1 MNIQHLAKNINHKAV
16 LADINVE
23 LPAGEI
29 IGLVGRNGSG
39 KTTFF
44 RTVAGQYLPDQG
56 ELLIEGKSMLSNP
69 ALKEQ
74 LFFLD
79 ESTHFLNSYS
89 LKKIALFYRAAYA
102 QFDYDLFLQL
112 VRKYQLPLNRLFRF
126 FSKGMQGLAKII
138 LAVCSNAQYLLLD
151 EPFDGLDHFIRQEV
165 IELLLNFQESGKTLV
180 IASHNLSELETLVD
194 RVLFLKN
201 HTIQKNYHLEDLRS
215 NARKI
220 QIVLREKKIPAFI
233 KENSRFIQ
241 KQGRVWVV
249 LFEHHDPALEKQ
261 LQALNPLLLEELP
274 LSLTDLFEANLRER
288 QEVQ

>member
-1 MNIQHLAKNINHKAV
+1 MNIQHLAKNINHKTV
-16 LADINVE
+16 LTDINVE

-44 RTVAGQYLPDQG
+44 RTVAGHYLPDQG
-56 ELLIEGKSMLSNP
+56 ELLIEGKSMLSEP

-180 IASHNLSELETLVD
+180 IASHNLNELETLVD

-220 QIVLREKKIPAFI
+220 QIVLREKKVPAFI

-249 LFEHHDPALEKQ
+249 LFEHYDPALEEQ

-274 LSLTDLFEANLRER
+274 LSLADLFEANLRER

>member
-56 ELLIEGKSMLSNP
+56 ELLIEGKSMLIDP

-151 EPFDGLDHFIRQEV
+151 EPFDGLDYFIRQEV

-180 IASHNLSELETLVD
+180 IASHNLNELETLVD

-201 HTIQKNYHLEDLRS
+201 HTIQKNYHLEVLRS

-220 QIVLREKKIPAFI
+220 QIVLREKKVPAFI

-249 LFEHHDPALEKQ
+249 LFEHYNPALEEQ

-274 LSLTDLFEANLRER
+274 LSLADLFEANLRER

>member
-220 QIVLREKKIPAFI
+220 QIVLREKKVPAFI

-249 LFEHHDPALEKQ
+249 LFEHYNPALEEQ

-274 LSLTDLFEANLRER
+274 LSLGDLFEANLRER
-288 QEVQ
+288 QEV

>member
-151 EPFDGLDHFIRQEV
+151 EPFDGLDHFIRQEI

-220 QIVLREKKIPAFI
+220 QIVLREKKVPAFI

-249 LFEHHDPALEKQ
+249 LFEHYNPALEEQ

-274 LSLTDLFEANLRER
+274 LSLGDLFEANLRER
-288 QEVQ
+288 QEV

>member
-56 ELLIEGKSMLSNP
+56 ELLIEGKSMLIDP

-151 EPFDGLDHFIRQEV
+151 EPFDGLDYFIRQEV

-180 IASHNLSELETLVD
+180 IASHNLNELETLVD

-220 QIVLREKKIPAFI
+220 QIVLREKKVPAFI

-249 LFEHHDPALEKQ
+249 LFEHYNPALEEQ

-274 LSLTDLFEANLRER
+274 LSLADLFEANLRER